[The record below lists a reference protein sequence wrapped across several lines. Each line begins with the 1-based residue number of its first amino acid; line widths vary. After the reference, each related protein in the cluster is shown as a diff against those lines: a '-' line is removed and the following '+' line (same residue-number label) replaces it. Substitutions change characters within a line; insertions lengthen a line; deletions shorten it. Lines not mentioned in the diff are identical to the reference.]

1 MVETAEK
8 DKFGNFTENLFKVGA
23 VGLAM
28 VWIVTYLLNKLNI
41 IEANFKPGGGITLLA
56 IALGLIVAYMFLV
69 KRSAEL
75 TKDDI
80 LPLVF
85 TAALVVGAVYFLP
98 RLLPDLYSIGT
109 VQIQGLVQSIAGG
122 LG

>member
-8 DKFGNFTENLFKVGA
+8 DKFGNLTENLFKVGA
-23 VGLAM
+23 IGLAL
-28 VWIVTYLLNKLNI
+28 VWMVTYLLNKFGVI
-41 IEANFKPGGGITLLA
+41 TAEFKPGGGITLLA
-56 IALGLIVAYMFLV
+56 IALGLVVAYMFLV

-80 LPLVF
+80 LPLVL
-85 TAALVVGAVYFLP
+85 TGALVVGAVYFLP
-98 RLLPDLYSIGT
+98 KLMPEMYSIGA
-109 VQIQGLVQSIAGG
+109 VQIQGLVQSVVGG